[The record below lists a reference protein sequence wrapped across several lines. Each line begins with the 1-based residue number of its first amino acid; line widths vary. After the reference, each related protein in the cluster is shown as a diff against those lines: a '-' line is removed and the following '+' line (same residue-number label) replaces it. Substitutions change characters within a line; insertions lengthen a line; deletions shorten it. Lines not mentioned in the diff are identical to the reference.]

1 MVEKPMVSV
10 CMITYG
16 HEKYIEEAITN
27 VLNQEVDF
35 EFELVVANDCSP
47 DNTDTIIKNIIDTH
61 QKGELINYYSHKK
74 NMGMM
79 PNFVFALKKCKGKYI
94 ALCEGDDYWT
104 DTLKLQ
110 KQVGFLEM
118 NLDYNISF
126 HPIKI
131 FNENSQELQVDSI
144 TREVPNVT
152 DILDLAKGN
161 YIHTASVVLRNNF
174 KLKKWFL
181 KVYIGDWALYMLAVK
196 NNKVAKLEGT
206 MAVYRV
212 HDLSVWSS
220 KSEQKRI
227 EQTNKTVL
235 IILKNLKGINE
246 AAKSILKSRLTSKNI
261 LSFKMILKNIY
272 NRIR

>member
-1 MVEKPMVSV
+1 MVSV